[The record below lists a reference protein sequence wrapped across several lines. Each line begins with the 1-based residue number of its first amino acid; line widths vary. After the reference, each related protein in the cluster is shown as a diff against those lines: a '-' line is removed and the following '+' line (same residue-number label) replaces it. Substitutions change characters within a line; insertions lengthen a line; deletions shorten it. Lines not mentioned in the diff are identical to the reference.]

1 MSENN
6 RQTEDLYL
14 IARIRTGDEASLE
27 RLVDKYIPQ
36 LIGFFRYLRVPDS
49 LIDDLVQETF
59 ERFLRKLDTFDAE
72 KKFSAWL
79 LTIGRNLYFDERRKY
94 ARQKDRQAELT
105 LPQQTTPEEEV
116 VVRQSATE
124 LLQTLNSQERFLV
137 DLRIFQG
144 LAFAEIAELTN
155 ENEATLRSRFFRLMG
170 RLRIATQ
177 KAIAAEQEH

>member
-1 MSENN
+1 MKDNDK
-6 RQTEDLYL
+6 QTEDLYL

-36 LIGFFRYLRVPDS
+36 LLGFFRYLRVPDAM
-49 LIDDLVQETF
+49 IEDLVQETF
-59 ERFLRKLDTFDAE
+59 ERLLRKLDSYDPE

-79 LTIGRNLYFDERRKY
+79 MTIGRNLYFDECRKN
-94 ARQKDRQAELT
+94 ARQKDRQTEMT
-105 LPQQTTPEEEV
+105 LPHQVTPEEEV
-116 VVRQSATE
+116 VVRHSASE
-124 LLQTLNSQERFLV
+124 LLQTLNPQERFLV

-177 KAIAAEQEH
+177 KAMAAE

>member
-1 MSENN
+1 MKDNE

-14 IARIRTGDEASLE
+14 VARIRSGDEASLE

-49 LIDDLVQETF
+49 MIEDLVQETF
-59 ERFLRKLDTFDAE
+59 ERLLRKLDSFDAD

-79 LTIGRNLYFDERRKY
+79 MTIGRNLYFDERRKNL
-94 ARQKDRQAELT
+94 RQKDRQAEVT
-105 LPQQTTPEEEV
+105 PPHQPTPEEEV
-116 VVRQSATE
+116 VVRQSASE
-124 LLQTLNSQERFLV
+124 LLQTLNQQERFLV

-155 ENEATLRSRFFRLMG
+155 ENETTLRSRFFRLMG
-170 RLRIATQ
+170 RLRLASQ
-177 KAIAAEQEH
+177 KAMSAEN